1 MEALEMHVEAAGN
14 LKNYAGYTVWEVW
27 AVAVG
32 EYFEAY
38 KLDKDKK
45 ETRVAFETAIKKV
58 KQM

>member
-1 MEALEMHVEAAGN
+1 MLLEMHLEAAGN
-14 LKNYAGYTVWEVW
+14 LTYAGYNVWEVW

-38 KLDKDKK
+38 KLDKDNK
-45 ETRVAFETAIKKV
+45 ETRAAFEAAIKKV